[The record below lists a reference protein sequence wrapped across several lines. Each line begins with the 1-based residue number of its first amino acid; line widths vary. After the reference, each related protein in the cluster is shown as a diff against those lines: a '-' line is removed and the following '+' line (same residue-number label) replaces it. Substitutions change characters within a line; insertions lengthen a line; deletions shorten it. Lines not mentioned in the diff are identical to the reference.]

1 MNGFSMQSLMKHPLL
16 AYYLVVVALL
26 IAAFATNNVWLKGA
40 VLLVFWGMCINNAA
54 KSLRTWRTQ
63 DDRNMLSDSV
73 VGLVAT
79 GLFVYL
85 AVLNANDWLLGG
97 IALGNFCNVA
107 LDFVLA
113 MRRRSLEQH
122 H

>member
-1 MNGFSMQSLMKHPLL
+1 MQSLIKHPLL
-16 AYYLVVVALL
+16 AYYLLVIALL
-26 IAAFATNNVWLKGA
+26 IAAFAMNNVWLKGA
-40 VLLVFWGMCINNAA
+40 VLVVFWGMCMNNAA
-54 KSLRTWRTQ
+54 KSLRTWRTK
-63 DDRNMLSDSV
+63 DTRNMLSDSV

-79 GLFVYL
+79 GLFAYF
-85 AVLNANDWLLGG
+85 AVENANDWLLGG

-113 MRRRSLEQH
+113 MRRRSLDQH